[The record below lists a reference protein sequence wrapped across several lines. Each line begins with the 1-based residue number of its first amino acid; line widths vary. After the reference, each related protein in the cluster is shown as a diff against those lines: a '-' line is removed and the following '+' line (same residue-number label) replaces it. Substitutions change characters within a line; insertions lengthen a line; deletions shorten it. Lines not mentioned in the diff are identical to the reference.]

1 MCGRLTQNY
10 TWHQI
15 HEFLSVFGAPRK
27 VASAILRR
35 RYRAI
40 AILTILAAAT
50 SPASAQESIS
60 INGHALALHCEQ
72 WKRNADGSW
81 STVGTEK
88 DENMTMRNVTLRSQI
103 ETRALDWA
111 CPPQ

>member
-1 MCGRLTQNY
+1 MCGRFTQNY
-10 TWHQI
+10 TWHQV

-27 VASAILRR
+27 VASTIQRCR
-35 RYRAI
+35 NRVI
-40 AILTILAAAT
+40 AILTILAGAIG
-50 SPASAQESIS
+50 PAWPQESIS
-60 INGHALALHCEQ
+60 INGHAIALHCEQ

-88 DENMTMRNVTLRSQI
+88 DENMTMNNVTLRSQI
-103 ETRALDWA
+103 ETRALDRA